1 MKTTIGLESS
11 SNLNSHSTGSAD
23 GELWLWGPQTNSYGH
38 KEWGINEGRYGC
50 AYSIR
55 SFNSRKEAV
64 AELRKLRNDRAEQA
78 ETRKMEQ
85 AEQNKILE
93 TL

>member
-50 AYSIR
+50 AYAIR
-55 SFNSRKEAV
+55 SFYSRKEAV
-64 AELRKLRNDRAEQA
+64 TELRKLRRGRAEQA
-78 ETRKMEQ
+78 YLARE
-85 AEQNKILE
+85 NS
-93 TL
+93 